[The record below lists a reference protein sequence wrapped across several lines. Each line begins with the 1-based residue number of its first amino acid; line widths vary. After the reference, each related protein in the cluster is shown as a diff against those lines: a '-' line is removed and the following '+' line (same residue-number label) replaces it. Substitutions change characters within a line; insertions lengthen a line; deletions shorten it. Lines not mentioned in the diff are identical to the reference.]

1 MIEFFKVILYE
12 PLLNL
17 LVFFYNIIP
26 GHDLGLA
33 IIFLTL
39 LIKLIFIPLSRQ
51 SIKAQKS
58 LRDLQP
64 ELEEIKKKYAD
75 QKEKQARVMMDL
87 YRQRKVSPFSSCL
100 PMLIQLPI
108 LIAVFQVFRVG
119 LTENNLPIYS
129 FISNP
134 GTLNIMAFGILD
146 LSQASPPLALITG
159 VLQYL
164 QMKILS
170 PVPPQTKNKVK
181 PEGNENMMSMMNKQ
195 MRFMMPAL
203 TVFIGLTLP
212 SGLILYWLVSLLF
225 TIIEQKVFLKP
236 SAKINSEIKKNSL
249 SEK

>member
-39 LIKLIFIPLSRQ
+39 LIKVVFIPLSRQ

-64 ELEEIKKKYAD
+64 QLEEIKKKYKD

-87 YRQRKVSPFSSCL
+87 YKQRKVSPFSSCL

-129 FISNP
+129 FIFNP

-146 LSQASPPLALITG
+146 LSKASPILALITG
-159 VLQYL
+159 ILQYL
-164 QMKILS
+164 QMKVFS
-170 PVPPQTKNKVK
+170 PAPAQTENKAK
-181 PEGNENMMSMMNKQ
+181 PGGNENMMTMMNKQ

-212 SGLILYWLVSLLF
+212 SGLILYWLISLLF

-236 SAKINSEIKKNSL
+236 AVKQNSL
-249 SEK
+249 SQ